1 MLTAKQI
8 ELARHALGFDEG
20 VRVSYRN
27 RYHISQ
33 GSDAFEDWKDLE
45 SRGLAEKTLVPT
57 RDNRRYYL
65 FSLTLEGAKMV
76 LRDGESLDKEDFP
89 DA

>member
-1 MLTAKQI
+1 MNTKQI

-20 VRVSYRN
+20 VKVSYRN

-45 SRGLAEKTLVPT
+45 SRGLAVKTLVPS
-57 RDNRRYYL
+57 RDNRRYYM
-65 FSLTLEGAKMV
+65 FALTIKGAKMV
-76 LRDGESLDKEDFP
+76 LRHGESLDKEDFP